1 MAALDVHV
9 ELWIDEEWVDIT
21 SDVYTR
27 APITITRG
35 RTAEGGQVEPS
46 SCTVTV
52 NNRDGTYS
60 PRNPSSTYFG
70 KIGRNTPIR
79 VRVTASVRFLGE
91 VAAWP
96 TKWDKPGKDVY
107 VALEAAGMMRRLGQG
122 NAPAPS
128 APRRYLLTTSPTAY
142 WPLEDGPQTVEA
154 QLAAGAGSGV
164 RLPQGV
170 AAPQVWGQ
178 GKLADWLPPT
188 AQPNADIAGVF
199 RADVAMSG
207 FDDTWTVDVIRSGGS
222 SDPATV
228 GGTLVSAVWNAGGDD
243 VFTILRF
250 NQDDSEIAIDIGF
263 STLATASVDASLWD
277 DNPHHVRLQA
287 VQDGADI
294 DYRVWIDGALEL
306 STTDAG
312 ETLGPV
318 HQVACTVSVT
328 VSVPLAFG
336 HWAVWTDAPTLA
348 DAVDAAF
355 GHTGET
361 AGRRIERICSEQ
373 GIPFIGVGDLD
384 DTTPMG
390 PQAALPPLELL
401 QEAAA
406 ADHGILYESRVQ
418 LGLEYR
424 TRADLYDQ
432 APALTADYS
441 TKVFYGLPEPV
452 DDDRFTR
459 NDVTTKRPHSGE
471 ARAVLEAGALSTA
484 DPPDGVGTYDTS
496 VTLNLAGDGDLAHH
510 AAWLLALGTVDEAR
524 YPRLA
529 FRLNAVPGIAD
540 DIAGLDLGD
549 LVRITDLPS
558 WLPPDDVDALVQG
571 TVETLESHMRDI
583 ELTTAPASPYDVAAF
598 AATESGTADKF
609 DTAGSELAGAIDTD
623 DTTLSVE
630 TTAGPVWTTDD
641 AEDGFD
647 LYVGGERV
655 TVTDISGSSSPQ
667 TFTVTRSVNGVVK
680 SHAIGTTVRLWKPA
694 RFAL

>member
-1 MAALDVHV
+1 
-9 ELWIDEEWVDIT
+9 
-21 SDVYTR
+21 
-27 APITITRG
+27 
-35 RTAEGGQVEPS
+35 
-46 SCTVTV
+46 
-52 NNRDGTYS
+52 
-60 PRNPSSTYFG
+60 
-70 KIGRNTPIR
+70 
-79 VRVTASVRFLGE
+79 
-91 VAAWP
+91 
-96 TKWDKPGKDVY
+96 
-107 VALEAAGMMRRLGQG
+107 VALEAAGIMRRLGQG

-128 APRRYLLTTSPTAY
+128 APRRFLLDSDPTAY
-142 WPLEDGPQTVEA
+142 WALEDGPQSLEA
-154 QLAAGAGSGV
+154 RLTAGAGSGV
-164 RLPQGV
+164 RLPRNI

-188 AQPNADIAGVF
+188 AQPDDELAAVF
-199 RADVAMSG
+199 RADVAMSD
-207 FDDTWTVDVIRSGGS
+207 FTDDWTVEMIRSGGS
-222 SDPATV
+222 SDPPTV
-228 GGTLVSAVWNAGGDD
+228 GGTLMSAVWNTGAEGAAD

-263 STLATASVDASLWD
+263 TELATAAVDPSLWD
-277 DNPHHVRLQA
+277 DNPHHVRLNA
-287 VQDGADI
+287 TQDGADI
-294 DYRVWIDGALEL
+294 DYRVWIDGVLEL
-306 STTDAG
+306 DTTDAG

-318 HQVACTVSVT
+318 HQVACTVSIT

-348 DAVDAAF
+348 DSVDAAF
-355 GHTGET
+355 GHTGEA

-373 GIPFIGVGDLD
+373 GIPFTAVGDLD

-401 QEAAA
+401 LEAAA

-441 TKVFYGLPEPV
+441 TDVFYGLPEPV

-459 NDVTTKRPHSGE
+459 NDVTTKRPRSGE

-496 VTLNLAGDGDLAHH
+496 VTLNLAGDADLAQH

-571 TVETLESHMRDI
+571 TVETLGSHMRDI
-583 ELTTAPASPYDVAAF
+583 ELVTAPASPFDVAVF
-598 AATESGTADKF
+598 GDTVGDGPDRY
-609 DTAGSELAGAIDTD
+609 DTAGSELDIGITSTWGFLA
-623 DTTLSVE
+623 VE
-630 TTAGPVWTTDD
+630 VTVGPLWTTDD
-641 AEDGFD
+641 DETPFD
-647 LYVGGERV
+647 IAVGGERM
-655 TVTDISGSSSPQ
+655 TVTDIAAAAGGVHV
-667 TFTVTRSVNGVVK
+667 FTVTRSVNGVVK
-680 SHAIGTTVRLWKPA
+680 AHDAGTPVRLWTTP
-694 RFAL
+694 RYAL